1 MSDDL
6 DSPARRR
13 PLAAMGPGGRGPA
26 GGVMSNIRA
35 APAPA
40 FSGAPP
46 EVDRLSVGVVTDS
59 YHHLFLPSGKFGEV
73 AVQRVARPPSSELPR
88 TLQNEWGLALHL
100 ESARGAETRQAL
112 VDFGF
117 TGDTLNNN
125 SDLLGIDLAKLDA
138 LLLSHGHYDH
148 FGGMVGFLAAHGK
161 KLKPGLP
168 FYLGGEECFC
178 SRETGPADA
187 PSNFG
192 ALNRRAIAEAG
203 LRVLFAER
211 PSLLAD
217 HGFTTGYIPLVSF
230 EQPAQASRMKI
241 GLEPDGLG
249 CAPEGLPA
257 DKRKLTIV
265 PDDFQH
271 EHATCFNVK
280 GKGLVIMTS
289 CGHRGIVNS
298 VRGAIKASG
307 IAKVHAI
314 LGGFHLAPMPEE
326 YVHSTVAALKAFK
339 PDSLIPMHCPGTT
352 FYEAA
357 KRELPGRVL
366 LSSTGTR
373 FTFGACRRPA
383 RIAAGGRFCP
393 DRSKTK

>member
-1 MSDDL
+1 MSDYL
-6 DSPARRR
+6 GSPERNRL
-13 PLAAMGPGGRGPA
+13 LAATAAAGLGLA
-26 GGVMSNIRA
+26 GGVFSNIRVA
-35 APAPA
+35 SAQALT
-40 FSGAPP
+40 GTPP
-46 EVDRLSVGVVTDS
+46 EVDRVSVGVVTDS
-59 YHHLFLPSGKFGEV
+59 YHHQFEASGKFGEV
-73 AVQRVARPPSSELPR
+73 TVQRYARPPSTQLPR

-100 ESARGAETRQAL
+100 ESVRGAETRQLL

-125 SDLLGIDLAKLDA
+125 LDLLGIDTAKLDA
-138 LLLSHGHYDH
+138 MLLSHGHYDH
-148 FGGMVGFLAAHGK
+148 FGGMVGFLAAHQA
-161 KLKPGLP
+161 KLRPGLP

-241 GLEPDGLG
+241 GVQPDGLG

-257 DKRKLTIV
+257 EKRKLTIV

-298 VRGAIKASG
+298 VRGAIKVSG

-326 YVHSTVAALKAFK
+326 YVRSTVAALKAFN
-339 PDSLIPMHCPGTT
+339 PDYLIPMHCTGTA

-357 KRELPGRVL
+357 KQELPGRVL

-373 FTFGACRRPA
+373 FTFGA
-383 RIAAGGRFCP
+383 
-393 DRSKTK
+393 